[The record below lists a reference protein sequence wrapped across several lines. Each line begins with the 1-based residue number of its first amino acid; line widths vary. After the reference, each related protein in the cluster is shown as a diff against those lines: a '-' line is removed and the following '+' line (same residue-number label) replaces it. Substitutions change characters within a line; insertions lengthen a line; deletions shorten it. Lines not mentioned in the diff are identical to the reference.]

1 MRYALVFHAPEPGA
15 DGPQPKPE
23 VFAEMQRLMTDYADA
38 LHAAGVMVAAEMLV
52 PSASTTTVTRRTGET
67 VIENGPF
74 AATREALAGV
84 FVIDVENEEAAM
96 AWAERFPGTSYGTVE
111 VRAAAISYVDGAWRA
126 P

>member
-15 DGPQPKPE
+15 DGPQPTPE
-23 VFAEMQRLMTDYADA
+23 QFAEMQRLMTDYADA
-38 LHAAGVMVAAEMLV
+38 LQAAGVMVAAEMLV
-52 PSASTTTVTRRTGET
+52 PAASTRTVTRRTGET

-84 FVIDVENEEAAM
+84 FVLDVENEDAAM
-96 AWAERFPGTSYGTVE
+96 AWAERFPGTSYGAVE
-111 VRAAAISYVDGAWRA
+111 VRAAAVSYVDGGWRT

>member
-1 MRYALVFHAPEPGA
+1 
-15 DGPQPKPE
+15 
-23 VFAEMQRLMTDYADA
+23 MQRLMTDYADA